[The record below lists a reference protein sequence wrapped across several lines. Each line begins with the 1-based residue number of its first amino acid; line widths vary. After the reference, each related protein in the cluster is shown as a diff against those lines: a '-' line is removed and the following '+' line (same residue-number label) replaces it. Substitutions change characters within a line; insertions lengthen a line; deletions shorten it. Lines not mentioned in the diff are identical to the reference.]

1 MPAEPPRPEE
11 LMDRILD
18 TKGVRFAAL
27 IGADGQVLT
36 SAGSAPPD
44 AGFVQAARAVAQ
56 SLSATA
62 GGQPLKDLLMDFAE
76 GPVLLTPTAQPDHL
90 LVVGFSDVSDL
101 GRVRFAVKR
110 DIGKL

>member
-1 MPAEPPRPEE
+1 MPAEPTPPAE
-11 LMDRILD
+11 LINRILD

-27 IGADGQVLT
+27 IGQDSQVLS
-36 SAGSAPPD
+36 SAGSPVPD

-62 GGQPLKDLLMDFAE
+62 GGQPLKDLLMDFAD

-90 LVVGFSDVSDL
+90 LVVGFNDVGNL

-110 DIGKL
+110 EIGKL